1 MTLTTLDI
9 MSSKLPASSRL
20 MGIDPGSK
28 KIGLALSDITRMIAS
43 PSHTIRR
50 KKFSGVVTTLTA
62 LVITENIGGIIIG
75 LPLNM
80 NGSIGPSAQS
90 ATQFAENL
98 SSQMDIPVGLWDER
112 LSTAAVERSLIEADL
127 SRHRRSELVDKLS
140 ATYILQGALDYLA
153 SNA

>member
-1 MTLTTLDI
+1 MTLTTLGI
-9 MSSKLPASSRL
+9 MSSKLPEKSRL

-28 KIGLALSDITRMIAS
+28 KIGLALSDINRMIAS

-50 KKFSGVVTTLTA
+50 KKFGAVVTSLRA

-80 NGSIGPSAQS
+80 NGSIGPSAQA
-90 ATQFAENL
+90 ATHFAENL
-98 SSQMDIPVGLWDER
+98 SAQMDIPIALWDER

-127 SRHRRSELVDKLS
+127 SRYRRSQLVDKLS

-153 SNA
+153 LNL